1 MSIISTA
8 WQRTFAIIVMDTSE
22 GSHMNAGVDIGAR
35 QVKCVDR
42 SFQRGAAGGEGD
54 FYVGKKGT

>member
-8 WQRTFAIIVMDTSE
+8 WQRSFAVTVMNISE
-22 GSHMNAGVDIGAR
+22 GSDMDAGVDIGVR
-35 QVKCVDR
+35 QVKCVNR
-42 SFQRGAAGGEGD
+42 SFQKGAAGGEGD

>member
-8 WQRTFAIIVMDTSE
+8 WQRSFAVIVMDMSE
-22 GSHMNAGVDIGAR
+22 GTGMDAGIDIGGT
-35 QVKCVDR
+35 QVKWVDR
-42 SFQRGAAGGEGD
+42 SFQKGAAGGEGE